1 MWTCS
6 SFAPSGVSLNN
17 IRDPP
22 EHVRGLRVRS
32 LAVPTTTYHSTSLRE
47 AKVQTVTLG
56 GTEKVRRIGRVRRV
70 GKVGKARKV
79 RRVEKGEEGREGL
92 GGWGR

>member
-1 MWTCS
+1 MSLTVWTCS
-6 SFAPSGVSLNN
+6 SFAPSGVSLNK

-32 LAVPTTTYHSTSLRE
+32 RAVPTTTYHSTSLRE

-56 GTEKVRRIGRVRRV
+56 GEGWRGGEGWMIYHEKATDTE
-70 GKVGKARKV
+70 
-79 RRVEKGEEGREGL
+79 
-92 GGWGR
+92 

>member
-6 SFAPSGVSLNN
+6 SFAPSGVSLNK

-32 LAVPTTTYHSTSLRE
+32 RAVPTTTYHSTSLRE

-56 GTEKVRRIGRVRRV
+56 GEGRVGREE
-70 GKVGKARKV
+70 G
-79 RRVEKGEEGREGL
+79 GEGGEGREE
-92 GGWGR
+92 GGKDDLS